1 MGEDQIA
8 TVLGR
13 IEGKQ
18 DALYNEFQRHVAA
31 HEERHRDDRER
42 ADARHKVID
51 EKLDDHAS
59 AINQARG
66 AKNLALVLAGGLG
79 AAVAYVAKKIGL

>member
-1 MGEDQIA
+1 MSEDQIA
-8 TVLGR
+8 AALGR

-18 DALYNEFQRHVAA
+18 DALYKEFARYVEA
-31 HEERHRDDRER
+31 HDDRHRDDRER
-42 ADARHKVID
+42 AEARHKTID

-66 AKNLALVLAGGLG
+66 AKNLALVLAGAIG
-79 AAVAYVAKKIGL
+79 AAGAYIAKKIGL

>member
-1 MGEDQIA
+1 MSDDQIA
-8 TVLGR
+8 AALGR

-18 DALYNEFQRHVAA
+18 DALYNEFQRHVVA

-42 ADARHKVID
+42 ADARHKTID

-66 AKNLALVLAGGLG
+66 AKNLALVLAGAVG
-79 AAVAYVAKKIGL
+79 AIGAWVVKKIGL